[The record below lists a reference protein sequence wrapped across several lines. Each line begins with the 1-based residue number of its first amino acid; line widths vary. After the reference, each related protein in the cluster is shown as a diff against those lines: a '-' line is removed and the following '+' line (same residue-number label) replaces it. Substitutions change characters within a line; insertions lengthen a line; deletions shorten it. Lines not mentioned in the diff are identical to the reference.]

1 MNKTTDKEQDRA
13 LQAAMQRR
21 AAQVPPL
28 ADDFAERVM
37 AKMNARRQ
45 RARRYR
51 LSAALTGIAA
61 AVFVA
66 FLFWPESHEMPITQP
81 EQPVIAEV
89 TSPKTEPKENV
100 VAEVPAPQPQTV
112 STRKH
117 VAAEPKPQH
126 AIHEPVLVA
135 EPILAEATRTDS
147 FDYYLAHL
155 EAEMDALD
163 DSVSSAQ
170 LEKLISADARLRQL
184 VNRIVSSEVEQAL
197 NAARPD
203 STRDY
208 LNF

>member
-45 RARRYR
+45 RTRSYR
-51 LSAALTGIAA
+51 LTATITSIAA
-61 AVFVA
+61 AILIA
-66 FLFWPESHEMPITQP
+66 FLLWPESHEMPIMQP
-81 EQPVIAEV
+81 EQQPVVVQHSEKQDTLVMQIEKEHAPMIAQETFV
-89 TSPKTEPKENV
+89 QVQTITTKPTDKVQAHRN
-100 VAEVPAPQPQTV
+100 VAEDTTV
-112 STRKH
+112 D
-117 VAAEPKPQH
+117 
-126 AIHEPVLVA
+126 
-135 EPILAEATRTDS
+135 RTDS

-184 VNRIVSSEVEQAL
+184 VNRIVGSEVEQAL
-197 NAARPD
+197 NAAKPD
-203 STRDY
+203 STTDY

>member
-1 MNKTTDKEQDRA
+1 MNKATDKEQDRA

-100 VAEVPAPQPQTV
+100 GAEVPAAQTHV
-112 STRKH
+112 SARKH
-117 VAAEPKPQH
+117 VAVEPKPQH

-135 EPILAEATRTDS
+135 EPVLAKATRTDS

-184 VNRIVSSEVEQAL
+184 VNRIVGSEVEQAL
-197 NAARPD
+197 NAAKPD
-203 STRDY
+203 STTDY